1 MWQRAGR
8 GMALFLMVSALCA
21 GWSGAQDTA
30 AAEKPAPPAMVT
42 PEVVENPDVKLL
54 DSEGAGKLYQV
65 GEQLVCVMEGA
76 PEEMGYQHG
85 RLLAQ
90 KIHHVIKEGYMP
102 KSLWNRN
109 YTPEYVHAQSQRMEK
124 HIPAP
129 YIAEMKGIVKG
140 LEAAGVKD
148 ISYEEVLLGVTQAE
162 ILHFSPNEPQG
173 CSNFACWG
181 QWTPDGRLL
190 HGRNL
195 DWTISRDAQDDAVIL
210 VWRPK
215 GGSPFMMVG
224 WAGGAGSVSGMNAKG
239 ITIGEMTLP
248 SPNATFDG
256 MPLFITMRRVLEQ
269 SNLND
274 AVKVVQDGPHTSGWN
289 FIIGDAQIP
298 DGRALEVDAKR
309 CEVYAPM
316 DPKETEETAHWA
328 MPDAVRRTNHP
339 IGKDQLLDLARIYG
353 PEIGLKIETWEQLKL
368 VLPML
373 KTQNSY
379 QRYDWMGKNISAE
392 PGKVDIAKALQLLR
406 NGPVYS
412 DATLHSCVFD
422 PKNQT
427 AYVALAGNNPPVT
440 ATERPF
446 TKIDLKEWFK

>member
-1 MWQRAGR
+1 
-8 GMALFLMVSALCA
+8 
-21 GWSGAQDTA
+21 
-30 AAEKPAPPAMVT
+30 
-42 PEVVENPDVKLL
+42 
-54 DSEGAGKLYQV
+54 
-65 GEQLVCVMEGA
+65 
-76 PEEMGYQHG
+76 
-85 RLLAQ
+85 
-90 KIHHVIKEGYMP
+90 
-102 KSLWNRN
+102 
-109 YTPEYVHAQSQRMEK
+109 
-124 HIPAP
+124 
-129 YIAEMKGIVKG
+129 
-140 LEAAGVKD
+140 
-148 ISYEEVLLGVTQAE
+148 
-162 ILHFSPNEPQG
+162 
-173 CSNFACWG
+173 
-181 QWTPDGRLL
+181 LL

-224 WAGGAGSVSGMNAKG
+224 WAGGVGSVSGMNAKG

-309 CEVYAPM
+309 CEVYGPM